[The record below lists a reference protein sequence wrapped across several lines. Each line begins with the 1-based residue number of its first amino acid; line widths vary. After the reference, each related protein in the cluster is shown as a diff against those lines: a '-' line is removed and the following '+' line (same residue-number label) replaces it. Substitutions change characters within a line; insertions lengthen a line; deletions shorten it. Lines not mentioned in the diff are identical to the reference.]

1 MRPVPDGWTAVAL
14 GEVCRIVSGATPK
27 TEVAA
32 NWGGDIRWVTP
43 NDLSKDRSQVIT
55 GGQRALTQVGY
66 DSCSARLFPAG
77 SVIVS
82 SRAPVGYVAIAGA
95 EMCTNQGCKTAVPP
109 DYIDSR
115 YLYWYLIAAKPD
127 LEARA
132 SGTTFKEISAA
143 RFAETRLQ
151 FPSLAEQHRIVDLLE
166 DHLSRLDAADALVRT
181 SIRRQAAL
189 RDAALYDWV
198 QRARGSAGVEV
209 VPLGSIAK
217 VSSGLT
223 PLKANRA
230 FYDGGTV
237 PWITSGDLHQGVI
250 TKATHFVT
258 ERALADTTLKMVPA
272 GALLIA
278 MYGEGKT
285 RGTAAELGIDA
296 TTNQAC
302 AAVVLHDPD
311 LRPWVRLV
319 LDANY
324 TRVRRLAAGGVQPN
338 LNLSIIKAIEVPIP
352 KADLRG
358 ELLAERRELDERSR
372 RLRADLAAAQ
382 SRGRS
387 LRRSLLAA
395 AFSGR
400 LTTEL
405 PQPADSTLAV

>member
-1 MRPVPDGWTAVAL
+1 VREPWPLPSDWRWSEWKDVARVASNLVNPADFQDHPHIAPNHIESGTGRLLPYQTVRDDGVTSSKHLFKPGQLLYSKIRPYLAKAVVVDFGGLCSADMYPVDTELDHRYLKWWMLSPDFTRFAAGEQARTVLPKINKDALGRLPVP
-14 GEVCRIVSGATPK
+14 
-27 TEVAA
+27 
-32 NWGGDIRWVTP
+32 
-43 NDLSKDRSQVIT
+43 
-55 GGQRALTQVGY
+55 
-66 DSCSARLFPAG
+66 
-77 SVIVS
+77 
-82 SRAPVGYVAIAGA
+82 
-95 EMCTNQGCKTAVPP
+95 VPP
-109 DYIDSR
+109 V
-115 YLYWYLIAAKPD
+115 
-127 LEARA
+127 
-132 SGTTFKEISAA
+132 
-143 RFAETRLQ
+143 
-151 FPSLAEQHRIVDLLE
+151 AEQHRIVDLLE
-166 DHLSRLDAADALVRT
+166 DHLSRLDAAEALVRK

-198 QRARGSAGVEV
+198 QRARESAGVELAT
-209 VPLGSIAK
+209 LGSIAK
-217 VSSGLT
+217 VTSGLT
-223 PLKANRA
+223 PLKANKA
-230 FYDGGTV
+230 FYEGGTI
-237 PWITSGDLHQGVI
+237 PWITSGDLHQGVV
-250 TKATHFVT
+250 TKASTFVT

-285 RGTAAELGIDA
+285 RGTAAELGFDA

-302 AAVVLHDPD
+302 AAVVLHDPN
-311 LRPWVRLV
+311 LRQWVRLV

-372 RLRADLAAAQ
+372 RLKADLAAAQ

-405 PQPADSTLAV
+405 PQPAESTLAV

>member
-1 MRPVPDGWTAVAL
+1 MTASAGWETTTLGAL
-14 GEVCRIVSGATPK
+14 GRYINGRAFKREEWRTAGRPIIRIQNLTGT
-27 TEVAA
+27 
-32 NWGGDIRWVTP
+32 
-43 NDLSKDRSQVIT
+43 SQVFNFFDGEADERHVVRTGDLLVSWAATLGAYFWTGPEAVLNQHIFKVESNIDPRFHKYLLDHKFDELMSHTHGSGMVHIT
-55 GGQRALTQVGY
+55 RGAF
-66 DSCSARLFPAG
+66 DSLP
-77 SVIVS
+77 VS
-82 SRAPVGYVAIAGA
+82 I
-95 EMCTNQGCKTAVPP
+95 PP
-109 DYIDSR
+109 LD
-115 YLYWYLIAAKPD
+115 
-127 LEARA
+127 
-132 SGTTFKEISAA
+132 
-143 RFAETRLQ
+143 
-151 FPSLAEQHRIVDLLE
+151 EQHRIVDLLE
-166 DHLSRLDAADALVRT
+166 DHLSRLDAAEALVRK

-198 QRARGSAGVEV
+198 QRARESAGVELAT
-209 VPLGSIAK
+209 LGSIAK
-217 VSSGLT
+217 VTSGLT
-223 PLKANRA
+223 PLKANKA
-230 FYDGGTV
+230 FYEGGTI
-237 PWITSGDLHQGVI
+237 PWITSGDLHQGVV
-250 TKATHFVT
+250 TKASTFVT

-285 RGTAAELGIDA
+285 RGTAAELGFDA

-302 AAVVLHDPD
+302 AAVVLHDPN
-311 LRPWVRLV
+311 LRQWVRLV

-405 PQPADSTLAV
+405 PQPAESTLAV